1 MNKIVLHQ
9 ELHALADPMR
19 KEVSIVRKKIDLA
32 NRELKPLGLTCQKKV
47 KTSKLSF
54 QNYF

>member
-32 NRELKPLGLTCQKKV
+32 NRDLKPLGLTCQKKV
-47 KTSKLSF
+47 KHQNYPF